1 MNVSQRIHIA
11 PLGFEH
17 DRIVLPAKEYDA
29 DHVILL
35 DFIADNISRPAYHE
49 DVIDDLET
57 AGITVTQLDCDLFNL
72 YESMS
77 VIANQAIKHNG
88 DGDNVYVNLTT
99 GSTITAIGGMIACM
113 VTGAAIPYYV
123 RADEYASGT
132 EPIGHGM
139 EFADELPRYPMD
151 GPDEQQVAVLAY
163 LAFCK
168 QESENVP
175 ETYDIRK
182 DDLIEFGKESN
193 LPFATE
199 YTGDSKKGYY
209 RRLDRH
215 VLDPLLD
222 RDYITIKTVG
232 RSKRI
237 HPTEVGIN
245 TAKAF
250 SYLLQKTD
258 AGIQPNDLDT

>member
-1 MNVSQRIHIA
+1 MNSSQRIHIA
-11 PLGFEH
+11 PFGFEH
-17 DRIVLPAKEYDA
+17 DRIVLPAKEYNA

-35 DFIADNISRPAYHE
+35 DFIADNISRPDYHE
-49 DVIDDLET
+49 DVIDDLESS
-57 AGITVTQLDCDLFNL
+57 GIAVTQLECDLFNL

-77 VIANQAIKHNG
+77 VIANQAIKHYR
-88 DGDNVYVNLTT
+88 DGNKVRVNLTT

-113 VTGAAIPYYV
+113 VTEAATPYYV

-132 EPIGHGM
+132 EPIGYGM
-139 EFADELPRYPMD
+139 EFADELPPYPMD

-168 QESENVP
+168 QESENVV

-215 VLDPLLD
+215 VLDTLLD
-222 RDYITIKTVG
+222 QDYITIEAVG

-237 HPTEVGIN
+237 HPTEGGIN
-245 TAKAF
+245 AAKAF

-258 AGIQPNDLDT
+258 TDIQPDDLST

>member
-1 MNVSQRIHIA
+1 MNLSQRVHIA

-49 DVIDDLET
+49 DVIADLET

-72 YESMS
+72 YDSMS
-77 VIANQAIKHNG
+77 VIANQAIKHDSGG
-88 DGDNVYVNLTT
+88 DQVYVNLTT

-168 QESENVP
+168 QEAEDAP

-182 DDLIEFGKESN
+182 DDLIAFGKESN
-193 LPFATE
+193 LPFVTE
-199 YTGDSKKGYY
+199 YTGESQKGYY

-215 VLDPLLD
+215 ILDLLIE
-222 RDYITIKTVG
+222 REYVTIESVG

-250 SYLLQKTD
+250 NYLLQETD
-258 AGIQPNDLDT
+258 TTIQPNDLNP

>member
-1 MNVSQRIHIA
+1 MNLSRRIHIA

-49 DVIDDLET
+49 DVVADLE
-57 AGITVTQLDCDLFNL
+57 ASGIEVTQLDCDLFNL

-77 VIANQAIKHNG
+77 VIANQAIKHDA
-88 DGDNVYVNLTT
+88 DGDQVYVNLTT

-168 QESENVP
+168 QESDTVS

-182 DDLIEFGKESN
+182 DDLIEFGKDSN
-193 LPFATE
+193 LPFVTE
-199 YTGDSKKGYY
+199 YTGDTRKGYY

-215 VLDPLLD
+215 ILDFLLN
-222 RDYITIKTVG
+222 RQYITIAEVG

-250 SYLLQKTD
+250 SYLLHDTD
-258 AGIQPNDLDT
+258 ADIRPDDLDS